1 MEKTTYV
8 LAKIKA
14 VKGHTKAKNNR
25 LKYYME
31 NASRIEAMP
40 WEEIEKFNFESEVLA
55 WHRILEN
62 YKKIMKFSITI
73 N

>member
-1 MEKTTYV
+1 MKKTAYV

-14 VKGHTKAKNNR
+14 VKGYTKAKNHR
-25 LKYYME
+25 IKFYTE
-31 NASRIEAMP
+31 NASRIEAMT
-40 WEEIEKFNFESEVLA
+40 WEKIEKYNFESEVLA